1 MIKVFISGKSY
12 TIEVNGKII
21 VQCNDPIIPFKDLLL
36 HLGFDLSKNKVEIY
50 DGGNVTSIEA
60 ENTNV
65 DVDVDSVIESTDL
78 DSVISSMN
86 DTFVSPNLGKYRET
100 FENKEITYIG
110 QKIIQEKTS
119 TKTESKHEPVGS
131 VDCPNEGDLIYVDG
145 ITGILS
151 KVIGGVGTVM
161 TVYKSGVEIDVDT
174 DDREDWDSDEDED
187 EEYFETTEE
196 NILIELEEIPG
207 HYFSWS
213 LLRNQQ
219 ATLKN
224 KYGYKP
230 ACKI

>member
-100 FENKEITYIG
+100 FENKEIPKQET
-110 QKIIQEKTS
+110 KQEKTS

-151 KVIGGVGTVM
+151 NVIGGVGTVM
-161 TVYKSGVEIDVDT
+161 TVYKSGVEIDK
-174 DDREDWDSDEDED
+174 DED

-213 LLRNQQ
+213 LLRSQQ